1 MVVTPFVGVWIEI
14 ISAIP
19 ASMSCG
25 VTPFVGVWIE
35 IGIPHDIAVLIMSL
49 PSWECGLKSP
59 VGGKGTRNYVTPFV
73 GVWIEI
79 DCGCGRAG

>member
-1 MVVTPFVGVWIEI
+1 MIGFADMVVTPFVGVWIEI

-49 PSWECGLKSP
+49 PSWECGLKCQSADLFEFLIRHSLRGS
-59 VGGKGTRNYVTPFV
+59 V
-73 GVWIEI
+73 
-79 DCGCGRAG
+79 D